1 MTLAL
6 AATLRRFVSHT
17 VKAAVLLVVIVT
29 LTALGGRATGPP
41 TAVLGEV
48 EFNPDAAIVVT
59 VPTVQILDALCITKV
74 TTTPDPC

>member
-1 MTLAL
+1 MTLAR
-6 AATLRRFVSHT
+6 AATLHRFVTHT
-17 VKAAVLLVVIVT
+17 VKGALLLVVIAA

-59 VPTVQILDALCITKV
+59 VPPVQILDAVCITKEG
-74 TTTPDPC
+74 TPDLC